1 MHRRVNILQYVKTP
15 IGRWQWEPIP
25 KNRRTGSYLWSKAK
39 SNQFYV
45 VWREEKRRHYLKAGS
60 TPSEALEAKRRKEFE
75 LAGRAILN
83 GAKQIPKPQ
92 NGGFT
97 IEAAVADFLEFTIS
111 QRPCA
116 EETRSQPQNV

>member
-45 VWREEKRRHYLKAGS
+45 VWREEKRRHY
-60 TPSEALEAKRRKEFE
+60 
-75 LAGRAILN
+75 
-83 GAKQIPKPQ
+83 Q
-92 NGGFT
+92 
-97 IEAAVADFLEFTIS
+97 
-111 QRPCA
+111 
-116 EETRSQPQNV
+116 